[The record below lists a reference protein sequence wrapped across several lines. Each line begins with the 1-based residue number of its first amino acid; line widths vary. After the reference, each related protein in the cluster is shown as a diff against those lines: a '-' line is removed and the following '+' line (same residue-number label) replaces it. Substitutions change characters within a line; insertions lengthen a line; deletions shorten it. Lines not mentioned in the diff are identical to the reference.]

1 LKTEK
6 SQSQSGR
13 GYYRSENAE
22 PSGYS
27 RSETLGRGGQSE
39 TEPHSTSYASNF
51 YRESE
56 PPLPEPSVER
66 SPSPVSTFDSYL
78 EDDHLVSPEWHAT
91 DIAASANFRAG
102 SVDSVEPALVNPR
115 TAELKRSLSR
125 DLAKTRAKQRTLSE
139 QMEAQKAL
147 EDVAV
152 GRSSS
157 LPQRRKAAARP
168 TSSAASR
175 AGSSVRSAPASA
187 RGAASA
193 RGVSSSSGKLKKGS
207 PRKAKYRVASIDPK
221 KLGASN

>member
-1 LKTEK
+1 M
-6 SQSQSGR
+6 
-13 GYYRSENAE
+13 
-22 PSGYS
+22 
-27 RSETLGRGGQSE
+27 
-39 TEPHSTSYASNF
+39 
-51 YRESE
+51 
-56 PPLPEPSVER
+56 ER

-78 EDDHLVSPEWHAT
+78 EDDRLVSPEWHAT
-91 DIAASANFRAG
+91 DIAASAKFRSG
-102 SVDSVEPALVNPR
+102 PVDSVEPVLVNPR

-187 RGAASA
+187 RGGAASA

-207 PRKAKYRVASIDPK
+207 PRKAKYGVASIDPK